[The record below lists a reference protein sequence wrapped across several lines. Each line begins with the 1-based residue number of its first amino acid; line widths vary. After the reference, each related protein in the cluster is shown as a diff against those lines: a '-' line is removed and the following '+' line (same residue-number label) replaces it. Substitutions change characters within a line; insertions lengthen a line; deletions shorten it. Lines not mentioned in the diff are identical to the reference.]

1 MRVNPELAGPQTGFF
16 WYKDENGEVTEDS
29 LVDFSK
35 YAQDDKEHVNWY
47 YEALEKEEAFWME
60 PYDNKNK
67 NDWIISYV
75 VPIYRNE
82 DFIGVLGMD
91 IDMALL
97 KEKVDSVQIYESGY
111 AFLAGADY
119 VIYYHRDYPEG
130 LDEENTHGKIRKVL
144 NLLYKKGTQDN
155 LVGYNL
161 DGVKKKMTARQLENG
176 MFFVV
181 TAPAKEINASSNRI
195 IRLFLVSTLS
205 IIFISVLI
213 TIHVTREMTRPLKE
227 LTEAAQ
233 KVAGPFLF

>member
-1 MRVNPELAGPQTGFF
+1 
-16 WYKDENGEVTEDS
+16 
-29 LVDFSK
+29 
-35 YAQDDKEHVNWY
+35 
-47 YEALEKEEAFWME
+47 ME

-161 DGVKKKMTARQLENG
+161 DGIKKKMTARQLE
-176 MFFVV
+176 MVCFLLSPHRQRRSMRRV
-181 TAPAKEINASSNRI
+181 TVLSDCFWFQRCLSSLYR
-195 IRLFLVSTLS
+195 F
-205 IIFISVLI
+205 
-213 TIHVTREMTRPLKE
+213 
-227 LTEAAQ
+227 
-233 KVAGPFLF
+233 